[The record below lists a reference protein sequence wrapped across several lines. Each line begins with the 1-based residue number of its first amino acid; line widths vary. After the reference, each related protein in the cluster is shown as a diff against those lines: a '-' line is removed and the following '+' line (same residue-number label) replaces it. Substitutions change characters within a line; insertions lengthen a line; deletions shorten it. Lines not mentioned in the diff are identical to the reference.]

1 MRIEKC
7 LPSDSSV
14 GNSSNKTSLP
24 SRTCALA
31 ICFLL
36 PLFIFIVPA
45 VSAQSGVT
53 LESVVLSVNDMH
65 VLRSEV
71 MEMFAGE
78 PVNAERWELYCREM
92 ALYKLIEAI
101 AKEEGIVVTQK
112 EVENQVLKMLESEG
126 YSSVEEAPNELRR
139 MLPAYRRQIKRFL
152 ERKLVLEKKLMEKV
166 VVLPYEVRNYYDEH
180 LDEFRVEETR
190 RIRMITILPETA
202 ADTEAARQAAKQKIE
217 DAKKQLDENPDS
229 FIDIARTKGNG
240 PHSDKGGDWGTKKRG
255 ELIPVLDSVAF
266 SLEVGQHSGIIESPS
281 GFHIIKVEERQPAYV
296 QAFKDVSERITRRLT
311 EERYQKLGQE
321 FLDNLLESATIEIY
335 DPGPE

>member
-1 MRIEKC
+1 MRVRYF
-7 LPSDSSV
+7 PPPGPPD
-14 GNSSNKTSLP
+14 GANSSRISPP
-24 SRTCALA
+24 SRVCALA

-36 PLFIFIVPA
+36 PLFAFVVPP

-71 MEMFAGE
+71 MELFAGE
-78 PVNAERWELYCREM
+78 PVDAERWEQYCREM

-101 AKEEGIVVTQK
+101 AKEEGIVVTQE
-112 EVENQVLKMLESEG
+112 EVEAQVLKMLEAEG
-126 YSSVEEAPNELRR
+126 YSSVEEAPNGLRR

-166 VVLPYEVRNYYDEH
+166 VVLPYEVREYYDRH

-190 RIRMITILPETA
+190 RIRMITILP
-202 ADTEAARQAAKQKIE
+202 DSSGDPEAARQTAKQKIE
-217 DAKKQLDENPDS
+217 EAKKQIDENPDS

-255 ELIPVLDSVAF
+255 ELIDVLDEAAF
-266 SLEVGQHSGIIESPS
+266 SLEVGQYSGIIESPS
-281 GFHIIKVEERQPAYV
+281 GFHIVKVEERQPAYV
-296 QAFKDVSERITRRLT
+296 QPFKDVSERITRRLT

-321 FLDNLLESATIEIY
+321 FLDNLLENATIKIY
-335 DPGPE
+335 DNGP